1 MCVISKWYLLL
12 WRKEQNYSNTTSIK
26 GAYTLCMQSV
36 TTISGSVLSFIIPIY
51 TRYGWIYYHC
61 LAAAAS
67 FWIFRSEELVLSFR
81 EVDAETIADNTK
93 CVPPDTFL
101 GDNFSNMYQGD
112 AAFGLFGKPCDGTV
126 EIQGL
131 EFNVFI
137 CLIQIIFSPTFLID
151 HELLAIIIKMWIQ
164 LQGAWVG
171 YLF

>member
-1 MCVISKWYLLL
+1 
-12 WRKEQNYSNTTSIK
+12 
-26 GAYTLCMQSV
+26 MQSV

-51 TRYGWIYYHC
+51 TVDMDGFTIIVWPPQ
-61 LAAAAS
+61 LP
-67 FWIFRSEELVLSFR
+67 SEELFLSFR

-151 HELLAIIIKMWIQ
+151 HELLAIIIKM
-164 LQGAWVG
+164 
-171 YLF
+171 